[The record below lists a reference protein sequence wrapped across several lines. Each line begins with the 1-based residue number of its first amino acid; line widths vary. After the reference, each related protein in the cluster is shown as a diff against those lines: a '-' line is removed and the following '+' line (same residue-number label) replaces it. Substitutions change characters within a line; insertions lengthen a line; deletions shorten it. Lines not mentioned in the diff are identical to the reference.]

1 MRRPPPPPPPAD
13 ETAQEEAG
21 PGEEVV
27 IALYDFEGLEPHD
40 LTLRKGE
47 EYVIVEKC
55 EMNWYKARDKHG
67 CVWFSETN
75 LF

>member
-1 MRRPPPPPPPAD
+1 MFISHLTVSRKPLPPVPGD
-13 ETAQEEAG
+13 ESSTEEAG

-47 EYVIVEKC
+47 EYVILEKC
-55 EMNWYKARDKHG
+55 DVNWYKARDKHG
-67 CVWFSETN
+67 CV
-75 LF
+75 